1 MGERKAERTLVLCV
15 DRDDDVGVK
24 AKVKTPII
32 GKEENLRVA
41 TKLALADPEEADA
54 NAMFEA
60 VRLYEHLTATAG
72 PGEAYEI
79 ATITGSPLGGVK
91 ADRKLLAELS
101 EVLRVFPAN
110 GVILVTDG
118 YADEVVIP
126 LIQSK
131 VPIVSVKR
139 VVVRHSRSI
148 EETAALFSRYLR
160 LLLENP
166 RYSRIVLGL
175 PGALILILVVLWM
188 LNLLVY
194 AWMAI
199 LVGIGAFMFVKGFG
213 LDRRI
218 ENFIRAARSRVFK
231 FPPPHVYVAAISY
244 AAGTLIVL
252 LATYQVAWYLTYYAP
267 VVGISYA
274 DLAALIG
281 WLCVNTSHMFV
292 AGFCVLILGRCLH
305 WFMRKDPRGWY
316 GLVGLLVC
324 AWSYRL
330 LYEAGRILLN
340 PMLSYTDLM
349 ATFLVGVLMVALA
362 TIIVNIIRA
371 RLAWPGR
378 GGLEAEEGS

>member
-1 MGERKAERTLVLCV
+1 MGERRTERTLVLCV

-24 AKVKTPII
+24 AKVRTPII
-32 GKEENLRVA
+32 GGEENLKVA

-60 VRLYEHLTATAG
+60 VRLYEHLKATAG

-101 EVLRVFPAN
+101 EVLKAFPAD

-118 YADEVVIP
+118 YADETVIP

-175 PGALILILVVLWM
+175 PGALILILVVLWA

-199 LVGIGAFMFVKGFG
+199 LIGIGALLFVKGFG
-213 LDRRI
+213 LDRHI
-218 ENFIRAARSRVFK
+218 EGFVRAARSRVFK
-231 FPPPHVYVAAISY
+231 FPPPHVYMAAISY
-244 AAGTLIVL
+244 AVGILIL
-252 LATYQVAWYLTYYAP
+252 FLATYQVVWYLTYHGP
-267 VVGISYA
+267 VMEPALS

-292 AGFCVLILGRCLH
+292 AGLCTLILGRCLH
-305 WFMRKDPRGWY
+305 WFIRRDPRGWY

-349 ATFLVGVLMVALA
+349 ATFLVGVLMAALA
-362 TIIVNIIRA
+362 TVIVNIIKA
-371 RLAWPGR
+371 RLSWPGR
-378 GGLEAEEGS
+378 GGLEAEGES

>member
-1 MGERKAERTLVLCV
+1 MGERKPEKTLILCV

-72 PGEAYEI
+72 PGEEYEI

-101 EVLRVFPAN
+101 EVLKAFPAD

-118 YADEVVIP
+118 YADETVIP

-160 LLLENP
+160 LILENP

-175 PGALILILVVLWM
+175 PGALILVLVVLWL

-199 LVGIGAFMFVKGFG
+199 LAGLGAFMFVKGFG
-213 LDRRI
+213 LDKHI
-218 ENFIRAARSRVFK
+218 ENFVKAVRTRVFK
-231 FPPPHVYVAAISY
+231 FPPPQVYVAAISY
-244 AAGTLIVL
+244 VAGTVILL
-252 LATYQVAWYLTYYAP
+252 LATYQVVWYLTYHAP
-267 VVGISYA
+267 AMEHTISDPA
-274 DLAALIG
+274 RLVG

-292 AGFCVLILGRCLH
+292 AGFCILILGRCLH

-349 ATFLVGVLMVALA
+349 ATFLVGVMMAALA
-362 TIIVNIIRA
+362 TAIVNIIKA
-371 RLAWPGR
+371 KLAWPGR
-378 GGLEAEEGS
+378 GSLEAEGEG